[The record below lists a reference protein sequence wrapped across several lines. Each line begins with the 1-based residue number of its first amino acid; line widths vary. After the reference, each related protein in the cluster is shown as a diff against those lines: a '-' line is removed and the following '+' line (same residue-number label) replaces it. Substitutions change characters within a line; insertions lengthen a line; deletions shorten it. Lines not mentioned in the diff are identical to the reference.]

1 MIDQGARLAVGRGR
15 DEVPDEAFDVLVP
28 LVVVEAVHEDGPAD
42 GLHVLLAELTFVA
55 SVGKDVC
62 PPSPTVDE
70 QILLDSKALAP
81 RVALGPVLGPPG
93 LHARLLLRIA
103 FQV

>member
-1 MIDQGARLAVGRGR
+1 MIDQGACLAVGRGR

-62 PPSPTVDE
+62 PPSPTAKQTSSMQMVPRLRSGPRLSVGSQSYE
-70 QILLDSKALAP
+70 IL
-81 RVALGPVLGPPG
+81 G
-93 LHARLLLRIA
+93 
-103 FQV
+103 QNW